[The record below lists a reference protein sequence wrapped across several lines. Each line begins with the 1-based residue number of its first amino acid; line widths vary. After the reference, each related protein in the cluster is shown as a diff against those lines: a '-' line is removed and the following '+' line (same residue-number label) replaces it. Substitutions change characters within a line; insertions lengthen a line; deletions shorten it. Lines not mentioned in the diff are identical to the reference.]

1 MSQQVEI
8 CIPLKC
14 FYDQHMLLSYQD
26 LNPFTS
32 PKAKPVAGGA
42 YMQTGHAQI
51 SQPLLIMSHTHEVNL
66 PPSYT

>member
-1 MSQQVEI
+1 
-8 CIPLKC
+8 
-14 FYDQHMLLSYQD
+14 MLLSYQD